1 MNKEGHTGI
10 VKTTQRPI
18 QKNVADGS
26 SLGTMS
32 DVDSSLPQFGGPNL

>member
-10 VKTTQRPI
+10 VKGTLNPI
-18 QKNVADGS
+18 QKIAMNDGS

-32 DVDSSLPQFGGPNL
+32 DVDSSLP